1 MSFLN
6 FAFSPQEIK
15 EVKGSLPDFLSE
27 ATEALN
33 AASANSPVDSP
44 DREAQVRQVPFHLPS
59 FASASPSPDDDNDV
73 AAAAGLPGY
82 VRNHFWE

>member
-1 MSFLN
+1 M
-6 FAFSPQEIK
+6 
-15 EVKGSLPDFLSE
+15 KGSLPDFLSE

-73 AAAAGLPGY
+73 AAAAAGLAGY
-82 VRNHFWE
+82 AWHTFRPNIFEMSFSM